1 MEYRVH
7 AEQFRFHRGDQ
18 LLLAEIELVDR
29 MIRQGR
35 GRIDILDR
43 PRMLAESCECYD
55 TVRANLEQLIG
66 RDPSRDGATAAA
78 VKGRSGSTR

>member
-1 MEYRVH
+1 MLGVQRTTVTE
-7 AEQFRFHRGDQ
+7 ALGE
-18 LLLAEIELVDR
+18 LADAGL
-29 MIRQGR
+29 IRQGR

-66 RDPSRDGATAAA
+66 HDPSQDGATTAA
-78 VKGRSGSTR
+78 VKGRTASTR